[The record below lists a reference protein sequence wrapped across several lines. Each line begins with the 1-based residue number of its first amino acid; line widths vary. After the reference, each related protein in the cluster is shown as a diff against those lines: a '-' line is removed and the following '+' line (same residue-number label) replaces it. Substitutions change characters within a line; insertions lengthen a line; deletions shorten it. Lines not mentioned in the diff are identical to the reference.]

1 MREVSKYEPT
11 QVQEPRRA
19 TARTVVADV
28 IGAGLVLV
36 VILPEVLRIF
46 EDEMGGALPESL
58 RLWLGGAVV
67 FTAGLAG
74 AVTRIMALPR
84 VNRWLAHF
92 GLAAG
97 MPPAPRELPSADAP
111 GN

>member
-1 MREVSKYEPT
+1 MATVSKYEPT
-11 QVQEPRRA
+11 QVQEPGRA
-19 TARTVVADV
+19 AARTIVADV

-36 VILPEVLRIF
+36 VILPEILRIF
-46 EDEMGGALPESL
+46 EDELGGALPEGI

-74 AVTRIMALPR
+74 AVTRIMAIPR

-97 MPPAPRELPSADAP
+97 APPAPRDSP
-111 GN
+111 GMTGE